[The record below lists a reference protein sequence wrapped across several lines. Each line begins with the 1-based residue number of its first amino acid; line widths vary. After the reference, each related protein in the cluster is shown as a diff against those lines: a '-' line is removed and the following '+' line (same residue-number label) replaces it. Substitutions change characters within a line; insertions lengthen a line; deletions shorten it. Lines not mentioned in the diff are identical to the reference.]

1 MQLVEIVFH
10 QVSRVNSGLPLE
22 VSDEEI
28 VTYTAPE
35 GIRAVVFQ
43 NLTNGDVGYGGESV
57 HPGQHVGL
65 VLAKGETLTL
75 SLKAGGTVC
84 FRSAK
89 GVKGWMG
96 VVHHV

>member
-35 GIRAVVFQ
+35 GVRAVVFQ
-43 NLTNGDVGYGGESV
+43 NLTKGDVGYGGESV
-57 HPGQHVGL
+57 RPENHVGL
-65 VLAKGETLTL
+65 ILPRGETLTL
-75 SLKAGGTVC
+75 ALKSGGTVC
-84 FRSAK
+84 FRGAK
-89 GVKGWMG
+89 GVKGWVG
-96 VVHHV
+96 VIHHV